1 MTKSTEEIK
10 AKIEVLMSKIHE
22 DLQLS
27 VPSKLFDNISLP
39 KMAAGL
45 MGFPTVEF
53 PGLTS
58 MINESIEQNKLVEEI
73 AAITRKTVEEVI
85 EIYQSHPYSLQT
97 IKSMAMMGNKLNER
111 NKDMEELIS
120 YNYKLDNVNFGEII
134 LPTIEQQTFIIILPN
149 NDRREVKASYMEVD
163 GATLLF
169 EDDNQRTILVYA
181 PGSWL
186 WAERQDE
193 NPK

>member
-1 MTKSTEEIK
+1 MTKTIKQLSEEIDRI
-10 AKIEVLMSKIHE
+10 IENINLDLQISTSSKIF
-22 DLQLS
+22 Q
-27 VPSKLFDNISLP
+27 K
-39 KMAAGL
+39 AAS
-45 MGFPTVEF
+45 GFSNVSI

-149 NDRREVKASYMEVD
+149 NDRREVKASYMKVD